1 MKKLFLLFLLVPL
14 YLNAQDHNGA
24 IGIRGGESGG
34 ITAQMFKDEGSAIQ
48 ALLSFRRTG
57 VQFTVLTERYMPVLL
72 NYSDH
77 IFLYEGYGGHIGYE
91 RWYKYHAGD
100 WPNYS
105 EHMRTSPLIGID
117 GIVGL
122 EYRLFKY
129 PFKFGIEYKPFAELS
144 LHHVFRLNLWDFGVT
159 IHYTFNK

>member
-1 MKKLFLLFLLVPL
+1 MKKIYLILLLFPL
-14 YLNAQDHNGA
+14 FGKAQDHNGA
-24 IGIRGGESGG
+24 IGIRGGESAG
-34 ITAQMFKDEGSAIQ
+34 ITLQLFSSENSAAQGI
-48 ALLSFRRTG
+48 LSCRRSG
-57 VQFTVLTERYMPVLL
+57 VQFTVLTEKYMPVLL

-105 EHMRTSPLIGID
+105 EHMHTSPLAGID
-117 GIVGL
+117 AVVGL
-122 EYRLFKY
+122 EYRLYKF

-144 LHHVFRLNLWDFGVT
+144 LHNVFRLNLWDFGVT
-159 IHYTFNK
+159 VHYTFNK